1 MFAKLKQKIAEEES
15 TSDSSRS
22 LPSSPSVR
30 RAKVNGWTENK
41 WERRRLSNASSL
53 YESRESLLSESST
66 VSSGLNVSRHAS
78 FTSRSAATPV
88 GTPIEP
94 PGFSVN
100 SRSSKEEILHLLA
113 KKGDQVSKLEAK
125 IADMA
130 SLLRE
135 QTRVKESLE
144 GALEKQKEEHSMRLR
159 SMNMEFEEK
168 SRKMKNEFEKTLDE
182 KNQELESKLKELT
195 LESTRYADLNELN
208 QLQQQELT
216 KMKSL
221 FIQYQTDATRK
232 AAEIFEKSK
241 QIEDLDKSYLEQK
254 GELASLQERLDDLAR
269 ERTKFESRDKQ
280 QQARVTSLEREKTSL
295 CDELKNT
302 VNELTQKSVQLDR
315 VEKSLRLKDEELA
328 NLRQTHALYK
338 NKVSMELEQN
348 EGEIAQLKER
358 VGDLQ
363 QRVDDS
369 KLSGN
374 DQVQAIEKER
384 EQLENRLR
392 ETRDQLNELKAN
404 SNDRTNT
411 LGSLVSTLN
420 ERLERKESELTECK
434 RRYDQDYE
442 SWKSQNFQLEQELA
456 ILKEESLSGKR
467 SSDRQTASLE
477 GQVIRLE
484 AAREKEKSE
493 MQTKLDQ
500 LKMIENE
507 YSRQEDAY
515 KQQIADLEEE
525 KEQLQNELL
534 SKAEENRQV
543 SLCLEDAMRET
554 NELKSQ
560 IAKFEETL
568 KEKNNLLTCFKE
580 SKLDSPSH
588 VVSNLGPEALENLKE
603 ELNNT
608 KDRYQNAEEVLKQ
621 REKTISELR
630 KAVAE
635 KEELLNRST
644 TKIRQYEENNR
655 YIGNDRIYSPESRD
669 SHKLIT
675 NLRERVKELEEQLQ
689 EREML
694 LLDENELRDLRK
706 DNNRLEKD
714 LEDKDKKIK
723 LLQAKNIELKK
734 AFQRELKMAAPG
746 GEPVQR
752 SPGTP
757 NGDVI
762 VHSDEE
768 KERQDY
774 LEVNFKYLKHVVLKY
789 MCSTNKQSR
798 QLINVIGH
806 LLRFTPKEHACVREA
821 MEWKLPLD

>member
-182 KNQELESKLKELT
+182 KNQ
-195 LESTRYADLNELN
+195 
-208 QLQQQELT
+208 
-216 KMKSL
+216 
-221 FIQYQTDATRK
+221 
-232 AAEIFEKSK
+232 

-280 QQARVTSLEREKTSL
+280 QQARVTSLEKEKTSL

-392 ETRDQLNELKAN
+392 ETRDQLNELRAN

-477 GQVIRLE
+477 GQVMRLE

-507 YSRQEDAY
+507 YSRQEDTY

-560 IAKFEETL
+560 
-568 KEKNNLLTCFKE
+568 
-580 SKLDSPSH
+580 LDSPSH

>member
-22 LPSSPSVR
+22 LPSSPSSR
-30 RAKVNGWTENK
+30 RAKVNNGWTENK
-41 WERRRLSNASSL
+41 WETRRLINASL
-53 YESRESLLSESST
+53 YESRESLLSESSAA
-66 VSSGLNVSRHAS
+66 SSGINLCRHVS
-78 FTSRSAATPV
+78 FTSRSASTPV

-94 PGFSVN
+94 PSFSVN

-144 GALEKQKEEHSMRLR
+144 CALEKQKEEHSSRLR
-159 SMNMEFEEK
+159 IMNMEFEEK
-168 SRKMKNEFEKTLDE
+168 SRKMKSEFEKTLDE
-182 KNQELESKLKELT
+182 KNQ
-195 LESTRYADLNELN
+195 
-208 QLQQQELT
+208 
-216 KMKSL
+216 
-221 FIQYQTDATRK
+221 
-232 AAEIFEKSK
+232 

-280 QQARVTSLEREKTSL
+280 QQARITSLEKEKTSL
-295 CDELKNT
+295 CDEVKST

-315 VEKSLRLKDEELA
+315 AEKSLRLKEEELV

-374 DQVQAIEKER
+374 DQVQAMEKER

-392 ETRDQLNELKAN
+392 ETRDQLNELRAN

-420 ERLERKESELTECK
+420 ERFERKESELTECK
-434 RRYDQDYE
+434 RKYDQDYE
-442 SWKSQNFQLEQELA
+442 SWKSKNFQLEQELA
-456 ILKEESLSGKR
+456 VLQEESLSGKR
-467 SSDRQTASLE
+467 SSDRQTANLE
-477 GQVIRLE
+477 GQVMRLE
-484 AAREKEKSE
+484 AAREREKSE

-507 YSRQEDAY
+507 YSRQEDSY

-525 KEQLQNELL
+525 KEQLQNELH

-560 IAKFEETL
+560 
-568 KEKNNLLTCFKE
+568 
-580 SKLDSPSH
+580 LDSPSH
-588 VVSNLGPEALENLKE
+588 VVSNLCPEALENLKE
-603 ELNNT
+603 ELKIT
-608 KDRYQNAEEVLKQ
+608 QDRYKNAEEVLKQ
-621 REKTISELR
+621 REKTISDLR
-630 KAVAE
+630 KIVTE

-644 TKIRQYEENNR
+644 TKLRQYEENNR
-655 YIGNDRIYSPESRD
+655 YIGNDRTYSSESRD

-706 DNNRLEKD
+706 DNNRLERD

-723 LLQAKNIELKK
+723 LLQAKIIELKK

-806 LLRFTPKEHACVREA
+806 LLRFTPKEDACVREA

>member
-1 MFAKLKQKIAEEES
+1 M
-15 TSDSSRS
+15 
-22 LPSSPSVR
+22 
-30 RAKVNGWTENK
+30 
-41 WERRRLSNASSL
+41 
-53 YESRESLLSESST
+53 
-66 VSSGLNVSRHAS
+66 
-78 FTSRSAATPV
+78 
-88 GTPIEP
+88 
-94 PGFSVN
+94 
-100 SRSSKEEILHLLA
+100 LA

-135 QTRVKESLE
+135 QTRVRESLE

-182 KNQELESKLKELT
+182 KNQ
-195 LESTRYADLNELN
+195 
-208 QLQQQELT
+208 
-216 KMKSL
+216 
-221 FIQYQTDATRK
+221 
-232 AAEIFEKSK
+232 

-280 QQARVTSLEREKTSL
+280 QQARVTSLEKEKTSL

-477 GQVIRLE
+477 GQVMRLE

-507 YSRQEDAY
+507 YSRQEDVY

-560 IAKFEETL
+560 
-568 KEKNNLLTCFKE
+568 
-580 SKLDSPSH
+580 LDSPSH

>member
-182 KNQELESKLKELT
+182 KNQ
-195 LESTRYADLNELN
+195 
-208 QLQQQELT
+208 
-216 KMKSL
+216 
-221 FIQYQTDATRK
+221 
-232 AAEIFEKSK
+232 

-280 QQARVTSLEREKTSL
+280 QQARVTSLEKEKTSL

-392 ETRDQLNELKAN
+392 ETRDQLNELRAN

-477 GQVIRLE
+477 GQVMRLE

-746 GEPVQR
+746 DEPAQR

-806 LLRFTPKEHACVREA
+806 LLRFNPKEHACVREA

>member
-182 KNQELESKLKELT
+182 KNQ
-195 LESTRYADLNELN
+195 
-208 QLQQQELT
+208 
-216 KMKSL
+216 
-221 FIQYQTDATRK
+221 
-232 AAEIFEKSK
+232 

-280 QQARVTSLEREKTSL
+280 QQARVTSLEKEKTSL

-477 GQVIRLE
+477 GQVMRLE

-560 IAKFEETL
+560 
-568 KEKNNLLTCFKE
+568 
-580 SKLDSPSH
+580 LDSPSH

-806 LLRFTPKEHACVREA
+806 LLRFTPKEHACVSEA

>member
-182 KNQELESKLKELT
+182 KNQ
-195 LESTRYADLNELN
+195 
-208 QLQQQELT
+208 
-216 KMKSL
+216 
-221 FIQYQTDATRK
+221 
-232 AAEIFEKSK
+232 

-280 QQARVTSLEREKTSL
+280 QQARVTSLEKEKTSL

-392 ETRDQLNELKAN
+392 ETRDQLNELRAN

-477 GQVIRLE
+477 GQVMRLE

-560 IAKFEETL
+560 
-568 KEKNNLLTCFKE
+568 
-580 SKLDSPSH
+580 LDSPSH

>member
-1 MFAKLKQKIAEEES
+1 
-15 TSDSSRS
+15 
-22 LPSSPSVR
+22 
-30 RAKVNGWTENK
+30 
-41 WERRRLSNASSL
+41 
-53 YESRESLLSESST
+53 
-66 VSSGLNVSRHAS
+66 
-78 FTSRSAATPV
+78 
-88 GTPIEP
+88 
-94 PGFSVN
+94 
-100 SRSSKEEILHLLA
+100 
-113 KKGDQVSKLEAK
+113 
-125 IADMA
+125 
-130 SLLRE
+130 
-135 QTRVKESLE
+135 
-144 GALEKQKEEHSMRLR
+144 
-159 SMNMEFEEK
+159 MNMEFEEK
-168 SRKMKNEFEKTLDE
+168 SRKMKSEFGKTLDE
-182 KNQELESKLKELT
+182 KNQ
-195 LESTRYADLNELN
+195 
-208 QLQQQELT
+208 
-216 KMKSL
+216 
-221 FIQYQTDATRK
+221 
-232 AAEIFEKSK
+232 

-280 QQARVTSLEREKTSL
+280 QQARITSLEKEKTSL
-295 CDELKNT
+295 CDEVKST

-315 VEKSLRLKDEELA
+315 AEKSLRLQEEELV

-374 DQVQAIEKER
+374 DQVQAMEKER

-392 ETRDQLNELKAN
+392 ETRDQLNELRAN

-420 ERLERKESELTECK
+420 ERFERKESELTECK
-434 RRYDQDYE
+434 RKYDQDYE
-442 SWKSQNFQLEQELA
+442 SWKSKNFQLEQELA
-456 ILKEESLSGKR
+456 VLQEESLSGKR
-467 SSDRQTASLE
+467 SSDRQTANLE
-477 GQVIRLE
+477 GQVMRLE
-484 AAREKEKSE
+484 AAREREKSE

-507 YSRQEDAY
+507 YSRQEDSY

-525 KEQLQNELL
+525 KEQLQNELQ

-603 ELNNT
+603 ELKIT
-608 KDRYQNAEEVLKQ
+608 QDRYKNAEEVLKQ
-621 REKTISELR
+621 REKTISDLR
-630 KAVAE
+630 KIVTE
-635 KEELLNRST
+635 KEELLNHST
-644 TKIRQYEENNR
+644 TKLRQYEENNR
-655 YIGNDRIYSPESRD
+655 YIGNDRTYSSESRD

-706 DNNRLEKD
+706 DNNRLERD

-723 LLQAKNIELKK
+723 LLQAKIIELKK

-806 LLRFTPKEHACVREA
+806 LLRFTPKEDACVREA

>member
-78 FTSRSAATPV
+78 FTSRSATTPV

-182 KNQELESKLKELT
+182 KNQ
-195 LESTRYADLNELN
+195 
-208 QLQQQELT
+208 
-216 KMKSL
+216 
-221 FIQYQTDATRK
+221 
-232 AAEIFEKSK
+232 

-280 QQARVTSLEREKTSL
+280 QQARVTSLEKEKTSL

-392 ETRDQLNELKAN
+392 ETRDQLNELRAN

-477 GQVIRLE
+477 GQVMRLE

-560 IAKFEETL
+560 
-568 KEKNNLLTCFKE
+568 
-580 SKLDSPSH
+580 LDSPSH

-675 NLRERVKELEEQLQ
+675 NLRERVNELEEQLQ

>member
-182 KNQELESKLKELT
+182 KNQ
-195 LESTRYADLNELN
+195 
-208 QLQQQELT
+208 
-216 KMKSL
+216 
-221 FIQYQTDATRK
+221 
-232 AAEIFEKSK
+232 

-280 QQARVTSLEREKTSL
+280 QQARVTSLEKEKTSI

-392 ETRDQLNELKAN
+392 ETRDQLNELRAN

-477 GQVIRLE
+477 GQVMRLE

-675 NLRERVKELEEQLQ
+675 NLRERVNELEEQLQ

>member
-182 KNQELESKLKELT
+182 KNQE
-195 LESTRYADLNELN
+195 STRYADLNELN

-221 FIQYQTDATRK
+221 
-232 AAEIFEKSK
+232 

-493 MQTKLDQ
+493 MQTKLVRADQ

>member
-182 KNQELESKLKELT
+182 KNQ
-195 LESTRYADLNELN
+195 
-208 QLQQQELT
+208 
-216 KMKSL
+216 
-221 FIQYQTDATRK
+221 
-232 AAEIFEKSK
+232 

-280 QQARVTSLEREKTSL
+280 QQARVTSLEKEKTSL

-392 ETRDQLNELKAN
+392 ETRDQLNELRAN

-477 GQVIRLE
+477 GQVMRLE

-507 YSRQEDAY
+507 YSRQEDTY

-560 IAKFEETL
+560 
-568 KEKNNLLTCFKE
+568 
-580 SKLDSPSH
+580 LDSPSH

-734 AFQRELKMAAPG
+734 VFQRELKMAAPG

>member
-182 KNQELESKLKELT
+182 KNQ
-195 LESTRYADLNELN
+195 
-208 QLQQQELT
+208 
-216 KMKSL
+216 
-221 FIQYQTDATRK
+221 
-232 AAEIFEKSK
+232 

-280 QQARVTSLEREKTSL
+280 QQARVTSLEKEKTSL

-477 GQVIRLE
+477 GQVMRLE

-507 YSRQEDAY
+507 YSRQEDVY

-560 IAKFEETL
+560 
-568 KEKNNLLTCFKE
+568 
-580 SKLDSPSH
+580 LDSPSH

>member
-182 KNQELESKLKELT
+182 KNQ
-195 LESTRYADLNELN
+195 
-208 QLQQQELT
+208 
-216 KMKSL
+216 

>member
-22 LPSSPSVR
+22 LPSSPSSR
-30 RAKVNGWTENK
+30 RAKVNNGWTENK
-41 WERRRLSNASSL
+41 WETRRLINASL
-53 YESRESLLSESST
+53 YESRESLLSESSAA
-66 VSSGLNVSRHAS
+66 SSGINLCRHVS
-78 FTSRSAATPV
+78 FTSRSASTPV

-94 PGFSVN
+94 PSFSVN

-144 GALEKQKEEHSMRLR
+144 CALEKQKEEHSSRLR
-159 SMNMEFEEK
+159 IMNMEFEEK
-168 SRKMKNEFEKTLDE
+168 SRKMKSEFEKTLDE
-182 KNQELESKLKELT
+182 KNQ
-195 LESTRYADLNELN
+195 
-208 QLQQQELT
+208 
-216 KMKSL
+216 
-221 FIQYQTDATRK
+221 
-232 AAEIFEKSK
+232 

-280 QQARVTSLEREKTSL
+280 QQARITSLEKEKTSL
-295 CDELKNT
+295 CDEVKST

-315 VEKSLRLKDEELA
+315 AEKSLRLKEEELV

-374 DQVQAIEKER
+374 DQVQAMEKER

-392 ETRDQLNELKAN
+392 ETRDQLNELRAN

-420 ERLERKESELTECK
+420 ERFERKESELTECK
-434 RRYDQDYE
+434 RKYDQDYE
-442 SWKSQNFQLEQELA
+442 SWKSKNFQLEQELA
-456 ILKEESLSGKR
+456 VLQEESLSGKR
-467 SSDRQTASLE
+467 SSDRQTANLE
-477 GQVIRLE
+477 GQVMRLE
-484 AAREKEKSE
+484 AAREREKSE

-507 YSRQEDAY
+507 YSRQEDSY

-525 KEQLQNELL
+525 KEQLQNELQ

-560 IAKFEETL
+560 
-568 KEKNNLLTCFKE
+568 
-580 SKLDSPSH
+580 LDSPSH
-588 VVSNLGPEALENLKE
+588 VVSNLCPEALENLKE
-603 ELNNT
+603 ELKIT
-608 KDRYQNAEEVLKQ
+608 QDRYKNAEEVLKQ
-621 REKTISELR
+621 REKTISDLR
-630 KAVAE
+630 KIVTE

-644 TKIRQYEENNR
+644 TKLRQYEENNR
-655 YIGNDRIYSPESRD
+655 YIGNDRTYSSESRD

-706 DNNRLEKD
+706 DNNRLEGD

-723 LLQAKNIELKK
+723 LLQAKIIELKK

-806 LLRFTPKEHACVREA
+806 LLRFTPKEDACVREA

>member
-477 GQVIRLE
+477 GQ
-484 AAREKEKSE
+484 
-493 MQTKLDQ
+493 DQ

>member
-182 KNQELESKLKELT
+182 KNQ
-195 LESTRYADLNELN
+195 
-208 QLQQQELT
+208 
-216 KMKSL
+216 
-221 FIQYQTDATRK
+221 
-232 AAEIFEKSK
+232 

>member
-53 YESRESLLSESST
+53 YESRESLLSESS
-66 VSSGLNVSRHAS
+66 VASSGYNVPRRAS

-88 GTPIEP
+88 GTPVEP
-94 PGFSVN
+94 PSCTVN
-100 SRSSKEEILHLLA
+100 TRSSKDEILNLLA
-113 KKGDQVSKLEAK
+113 KKGEQVNRLEAK

-144 GALEKQKEEHSMRLR
+144 GSLERQKEEHSTRIR
-159 SMNMEFEEK
+159 RMNSEFEER
-168 SRKMKNEFEKTLDE
+168 SNKMKNEFEKTLKE
-182 KNQELESKLKELT
+182 KNQ
-195 LESTRYADLNELN
+195 ESTRYADMNELN

-232 AAEIFEKSK
+232 AAEIIEKSK
-241 QIEDLDKSYLEQK
+241 QLEDLDNAYLEQK
-254 GELASLQERLDDLAR
+254 GELAALQERLDDLAR
-269 ERTKFESRDKQ
+269 ERTKYEARDKQ
-280 QQARVTSLEREKTSL
+280 QQGRVETVEKEKNSLR
-295 CDELKNT
+295 DELTNT

-315 VEKSLRLKDEELA
+315 AEKSLRQTEEELA
-328 NLRQTHALYK
+328 NLRQTHTLYK
-338 NKVSMELEQN
+338 NKVSMELEQK
-348 EGEIAQLKER
+348 EGETAQFKER
-358 VGDLQ
+358 LGDLQ
-363 QRVDDS
+363 RRLEDS

-374 DQVQAIEKER
+374 DQVKAMEKER

-392 ETRDQLNELKAN
+392 ETRDQLNELRTN
-404 SNDRTNT
+404 SNDRINT

-420 ERLERKESELTECK
+420 ERLERKETELTECK
-434 RRYDQDYE
+434 RKYDQDYE
-442 SWKSQNFQLEQELA
+442 SWRSKNFQLEQGLTRIQQET
-456 ILKEESLSGKR
+456 KSGKR
-467 SSDRQTASLE
+467 SSDEQTASLE
-477 GQVIRLE
+477 GQVMRLE
-484 AAREKEKSE
+484 AAREREKTE

-507 YSRQEDAY
+507 YSRQEDSY

-525 KEQLQNELL
+525 KEQLQNELM
-534 SKAEENRQV
+534 SKAEENRHV
-543 SLCLEDAMRET
+543 SLCLEDAMKET

-560 IAKFEETL
+560 IAKFEE
-568 KEKNNLLTCFKE
+568 NLTCFKE
-580 SKLDSPSH
+580 SKFDSPSH
-588 VVSNLGPEALENLKE
+588 FTTNLSPEVVENLRE
-603 ELNNT
+603 ELNST
-608 KDRYQNAEEVLKQ
+608 KARYQNAEEVLKQ
-621 REKTISELR
+621 RDKAIAELR
-630 KAVAE
+630 RTVAE
-635 KEELLNRST
+635 KEELLNRSS

-655 YIGNDRIYSPESRD
+655 YLGNDRIYGSENRD
-669 SHKLIT
+669 SQKVIT
-675 NLRERVKELEEQLQ
+675 NLKERLKEQEEQLQ

-694 LLDENELRDLRK
+694 QLDENELRDLRK
-706 DNNRLEKD
+706 DNSRLETD

-723 LLQAKNIELKK
+723 LLQAKIIELKK
-734 AFQRELKMAAPG
+734 AFQRELKMTPPG
-746 GEPVQR
+746 GEAMQR

-762 VHSDEE
+762 VHSDDE
-768 KERQDY
+768 KERQEY

-789 MCSTNKQSR
+789 MCSSNKQSR
-798 QLINVIGH
+798 QLINVIAH
-806 LLRFTPKEHACVREA
+806 LLRFTPKENACVKEV